1 MRELHPIRVRASGQ
15 PPPRRPACS
24 PGRRA
29 SGSRAFCRANRRRR
43 PANDRAGTNRTRVLD
58 DPLPDEPASPRKPLV
73 SAAAVAGGVALVA
86 VVLATLPRDG
96 PSTGAPPAGTSDG
109 PAAVADGAPCE
120 VAYRVDGTWSA
131 GFQATVRITNLGAGP
146 IDGWRLGFDLPDGQA
161 VTQLWNGT
169 PVQDGSAV
177 TVTPAGWNRSIPA
190 GGTVEFGFLG
200 SNEGDD
206 GDEGDEGDGTPEG
219 FTLNGSRCR

>member
-1 MRELHPIRVRASGQ
+1 M
-15 PPPRRPACS
+15 
-24 PGRRA
+24 
-29 SGSRAFCRANRRRR
+29 
-43 PANDRAGTNRTRVLD
+43 
-58 DPLPDEPASPRKPLV
+58 
-73 SAAAVAGGVALVA
+73 
-86 VVLATLPRDG
+86 
-96 PSTGAPPAGTSDG
+96 
-109 PAAVADGAPCE
+109 
-120 VAYRVDGTWSA
+120 
-131 GFQATVRITNLGAGP
+131 TNLGAGP